1 MIHKA
6 KTFIKSFK
14 FAASGL
20 INILKTERNARIIF
34 ILGAIAIIL
43 GIHFKISTTEFLIII
58 LTIGMVFMAEIFNTM
73 VEETHNLFSEEFD
86 PKIKMIK
93 DMAAGAV
100 LVSAIISLVVGYFIF
115 IKRLLP

>member
-1 MIHKA
+1 MIRKIRPL
-6 KTFIKSFK
+6 IKSFR
-14 FAASGL
+14 FAVSGL
-20 INILKTERNARIIF
+20 IDILKTQRNARIIF

-43 GIHFKISTTEFLIII
+43 GIHFKISTVEFMIII

-73 VEETHNLFSEEFD
+73 VEETHNLFSEDFD

-115 IKRLLP
+115 IKRLLQ

>member
-1 MIHKA
+1 MIHRA
-6 KTFIKSFK
+6 KSLIKSLT
-14 FAASGL
+14 FAVKGL

-43 GIHFKISTTEFLIII
+43 GIHFRISTVEFLIII
-58 LTIGMVFMAEIFNTM
+58 LTVGLVFMAEIFNTM

-86 PKIKMIK
+86 PGIQKIK

-100 LVSAIISLVVGYFIF
+100 LVSSIISLIVGFFIF
-115 IKRLLP
+115 VRRILH

>member
-6 KTFIKSFK
+6 RSLIKSLT
-14 FAASGL
+14 FAVRGL
-20 INILKTERNARIIF
+20 ITIIKTERNARIIF

-43 GIHFKISTTEFLIII
+43 GVYLKISTLEFLIII
-58 LTIGMVFMAEIFNTM
+58 LTIGIVFMAEIFNTM
-73 VEETHNLFSEEFD
+73 VEETHNMFSEEFD

-100 LVSAIISLVVGYFIF
+100 LVSAIISLVVGYLIF
-115 IKRLLP
+115 VKRFLG

>member
-1 MIHKA
+1 M
-6 KTFIKSFK
+6 IKSFN
-14 FAASGL
+14 FAVSGL
-20 INILKTERNARIIF
+20 IDILKTQRNARIIF
-34 ILGAIAIIL
+34 ILGTVAIIM
-43 GIHFKISTTEFLIII
+43 GIHFKISTAEFLIII

-86 PKIKMIK
+86 PKIKLIK